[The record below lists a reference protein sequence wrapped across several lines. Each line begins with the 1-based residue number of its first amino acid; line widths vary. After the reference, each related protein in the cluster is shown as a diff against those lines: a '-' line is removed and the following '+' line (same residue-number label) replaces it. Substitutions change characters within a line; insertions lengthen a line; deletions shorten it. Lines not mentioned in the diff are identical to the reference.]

1 MLLSLLHNQIVK
13 RFNSRDIQSSNLDA
27 KIILKEALN
36 IQDQELMLD
45 SDILLKSREKKSL
58 CEMVSRREKGEP
70 ISRILGSR
78 EFFSLDFKINNF
90 VLDPRPETEHLVEE
104 SIKKIKENNYNNILE
119 LGVGSGCVIISIL
132 KSCKLIY
139 GMGIDISLE
148 AIKTARENA
157 SINNVNDLD
166 LIVSN
171 WGASIDKKFDLII
184 SNPPYLRSDQI
195 DDLPKEVKSFDP
207 IISLD
212 GGSDGLTVYRNIAKN
227 IKRILS
233 DNGTII
239 IEIAFDQAKDI
250 EKIFINNDFLLQN
263 KVKDYSGLDRIMVFS
278 KKKIKK

>member
-13 RFNSRDIQSSNLDA
+13 RFNSSNIESSNLDA

-36 IQDQELMLD
+36 VQDEELIID
-45 SDILLKSREKKSL
+45 SDIFLKSCEKKLL

-70 ISRILGSR
+70 ISRILGLR

-104 SIKKIKENNYNNILE
+104 SIKKINENNYTNILE
-119 LGVGSGCVIISIL
+119 LGIGSGCVIISIL

-139 GMGIDISLE
+139 GMGVDISLE

-157 SINNVNDLD
+157 RINNVNNLD
-166 LIVSN
+166 LIVSD
-171 WGASIDKKFDLII
+171 WGASINKRFDLII
-184 SNPPYLRSDQI
+184 SNPPYLRSNQI
-195 DDLPKEVKSFDP
+195 GSLSKEVKLFDP

-212 GGSDGLTVYRNIAKN
+212 GGIDGLTAYQNIAKN
-227 IKRILS
+227 AKRFLS

-239 IEIAFDQAKDI
+239 TEIAFDQAKDI
-250 EKIFINNDFLLQN
+250 KKIFLNNDFLLQN
-263 KVKDYSGLDRIMVFS
+263 KVKDYNGLDRIMVFS
-278 KKKIKK
+278 KKKLKK

>member
-1 MLLSLLHNQIVK
+1 MLLSLLYNQIVK
-13 RFNSRDIQSSNLDA
+13 RFNSSDIQSSNLDA

-36 IQDQELMLD
+36 VQDQELILD
-45 SDILLKSREKKSL
+45 SDIFLKGCEKKL
-58 CEMVSRREKGEP
+58 LFEMVARREKGEP
-70 ISRILGSR
+70 ISRILGSK
-78 EFFSLDFKINNF
+78 EFFSLDFKVNNF

-104 SIKKIKENNYNNILE
+104 SIKKIKENKYNNILE
-119 LGVGSGCVIISIL
+119 LGVGSGCAIISIL

-139 GMGIDISLE
+139 GMGVDISLE

-157 SINNVNDLD
+157 RNNNVNNLD
-166 LIVSN
+166 LIVSD
-171 WGASIDKKFDLII
+171 WGASIDKKFNLII

-195 DDLPKEVKSFDP
+195 DNLPKEVKSFDP

-212 GGSDGLTVYRNIAKN
+212 GGSEGLTAYQNIAKDA
-227 IKRILS
+227 KRILS

-239 IEIAFDQAKDI
+239 IEIAFDQAKNI

>member
-13 RFNSRDIQSSNLDA
+13 RFNSSDIQSSNLDA

-36 IQDQELMLD
+36 IQDQELILD
-45 SDILLKSREKKSL
+45 SDIFLKSCEKKL
-58 CEMVSRREKGEP
+58 LFEMVARREKGEP
-70 ISRILGSR
+70 ISRILGSK
-78 EFFSLDFKINNF
+78 EFFSLDFKVNNF

-119 LGVGSGCVIISIL
+119 LGVGSGCAIISIL

-139 GMGIDISLE
+139 GMGVDISLE
-148 AIKTARENA
+148 ATKTARENA
-157 SINNVNDLD
+157 RNNNVNNLD
-166 LIVSN
+166 LIVSD

-195 DDLPKEVKSFDP
+195 DNLPKEVKSFDP

-212 GGSDGLTVYRNIAKN
+212 GGSEGLTAYQNIAKDA
-227 IKRILS
+227 KRILS

-239 IEIAFDQAKDI
+239 IEIAFDQAKNI

>member
-1 MLLSLLHNQIVK
+1 MLLSLLYNQIVK
-13 RFNSRDIQSSNLDA
+13 RFNSSDIQSSNLDA

-36 IQDQELMLD
+36 VQDQELILD
-45 SDILLKSREKKSL
+45 SDIFLKSCEKKL
-58 CEMVSRREKGEP
+58 LFEMVARREKGEP
-70 ISRILGSR
+70 ISRILGSK
-78 EFFSLDFKINNF
+78 EFFSLDFKVNNF

-119 LGVGSGCVIISIL
+119 LGVGSGCAIISIL

-139 GMGIDISLE
+139 GMGVDISLE

-157 SINNVNDLD
+157 RNNNVNNLD
-166 LIVSN
+166 LIVSD

-195 DDLPKEVKSFDP
+195 DNLPKEVKSFDP

-212 GGSDGLTVYRNIAKN
+212 GGSEGLTAYQNIAKDA
-227 IKRILS
+227 KRILS

-239 IEIAFDQAKDI
+239 TEIAFDQAKNI

>member
-212 GGSDGLTVYRNIAKN
+212 GGSDGLTVYRNSAKN

-250 EKIFINNDFLLQN
+250 EKIFINNNFLLQN
-263 KVKDYSGLDRIMVFS
+263 KVKDYNGLDRIMVFS
-278 KKKIKK
+278 KKKLKK

>member
-250 EKIFINNDFLLQN
+250 EKIFINNNFLLQN
-263 KVKDYSGLDRIMVFS
+263 KVKDYNGLDRIMVFS
-278 KKKIKK
+278 KKKLKK

>member
-13 RFNSRDIQSSNLDA
+13 RFNSSDIQSSNLDA

-36 IQDQELMLD
+36 VQDQELILD
-45 SDILLKSREKKSL
+45 PDIFLKNCEKKLL
-58 CEMVSRREKGEP
+58 CEMVARREKGEP
-70 ISRILGSR
+70 ISRILGSK
-78 EFFSLDFKINNF
+78 EFFSLDFKVNNF

-119 LGVGSGCVIISIL
+119 LGVGSGCAIISIL

-139 GMGIDISLE
+139 GMGVDISLE

-157 SINNVNDLD
+157 RNNNVNNLD
-166 LIVSN
+166 LIVSD
-171 WGASIDKKFDLII
+171 WGTSIDKKFDLII

-195 DDLPKEVKSFDP
+195 DNLPKEVKSFDP

-212 GGSDGLTVYRNIAKN
+212 GGSEGLTAYQNIAKDA
-227 IKRILS
+227 KRILS

-239 IEIAFDQAKDI
+239 TEIAFDQAKNI

>member
-13 RFNSRDIQSSNLDA
+13 RFNSSNIESSNLDA

-36 IQDQELMLD
+36 VQDEELIID
-45 SDILLKSREKKSL
+45 SDIFLKSCEKKLL

-70 ISRILGSR
+70 ISRILGLR

-104 SIKKIKENNYNNILE
+104 SIKKINENNYTNILE
-119 LGVGSGCVIISIL
+119 LGIGSGCVIISIL

-139 GMGIDISLE
+139 GMGVDISLE

-157 SINNVNDLD
+157 RINNVNNLD
-166 LIVSN
+166 LIVSD
-171 WGASIDKKFDLII
+171 WGASIDKRFDLII
-184 SNPPYLRSDQI
+184 SNPPYLRSNQI
-195 DDLPKEVKSFDP
+195 DSLSKEVILFDP

-212 GGSDGLTVYRNIAKN
+212 GGIDGLTAYQNIAKN
-227 IKRILS
+227 AKRFLS

-239 IEIAFDQAKDI
+239 TEIAFDQAKDI
-250 EKIFINNDFLLQN
+250 KKIFLNNDFLLQN
-263 KVKDYSGLDRIMVFS
+263 KVKDYNGLDRIMVFS
-278 KKKIKK
+278 KKKLKK

>member
-13 RFNSRDIQSSNLDA
+13 RFNSSNIESSNLDA

-36 IQDQELMLD
+36 VQDEELIID
-45 SDILLKSREKKSL
+45 SDIFLKSCEKKLL

-70 ISRILGSR
+70 ISRILGLR

-104 SIKKIKENNYNNILE
+104 SIKKINENNYTNILE
-119 LGVGSGCVIISIL
+119 LGIGSGCVIISIL

-139 GMGIDISLE
+139 GMGVDISLE

-157 SINNVNDLD
+157 RINNVNNLD
-166 LIVSN
+166 LIVSD
-171 WGASIDKKFDLII
+171 WGASIDKRFDLII
-184 SNPPYLRSDQI
+184 SNPPYLRSNQI
-195 DDLPKEVKSFDP
+195 DSLSKEVKLFDP

-212 GGSDGLTVYRNIAKN
+212 GGIDGLTAYQNIAKN
-227 IKRILS
+227 AKRFLS

-239 IEIAFDQAKDI
+239 TEIAFDQAKDI
-250 EKIFINNDFLLQN
+250 KKIFLNNDFLLQN
-263 KVKDYSGLDRIMVFS
+263 KVKDYNGLDRIMVFS
-278 KKKIKK
+278 KKKLKK

>member
-1 MLLSLLHNQIVK
+1 MLLSLLYNQIVK
-13 RFNSRDIQSSNLDA
+13 RFNSSDIQSSNLDA

-36 IQDQELMLD
+36 VQDKELILD
-45 SDILLKSREKKSL
+45 SDIFLKSCEKKL
-58 CEMVSRREKGEP
+58 LFEMVARREKGEP
-70 ISRILGSR
+70 ISRILGSK
-78 EFFSLDFKINNF
+78 EFFSLDFKVNNF

-119 LGVGSGCVIISIL
+119 LGVGSGCAIISIL

-139 GMGIDISLE
+139 GMGVDISLE

-157 SINNVNDLD
+157 RNNNVNNLD
-166 LIVSN
+166 LIVSD
-171 WGASIDKKFDLII
+171 WGTSIDKKFDLII

-195 DDLPKEVKSFDP
+195 DNLPKEVKSFDP

-212 GGSDGLTVYRNIAKN
+212 GGSEGLTAYQNIAKDA
-227 IKRILS
+227 KRILS

-239 IEIAFDQAKDI
+239 IEIAFDQAKNI

>member
-1 MLLSLLHNQIVK
+1 MLLSLLYNQIVK
-13 RFNSRDIQSSNLDA
+13 RFNSSDIQSSNLDA

-36 IQDQELMLD
+36 VQDQELILD
-45 SDILLKSREKKSL
+45 SDIFLKSCEKKL
-58 CEMVSRREKGEP
+58 LFEMVARREKGEP
-70 ISRILGSR
+70 ISRILGSK
-78 EFFSLDFKINNF
+78 EFFSLDFKVNNF

-119 LGVGSGCVIISIL
+119 LGVGSGCAIISIL

-139 GMGIDISLE
+139 GMGVDISLE

-157 SINNVNDLD
+157 RNNNVNNLD
-166 LIVSN
+166 LIVSD

-195 DDLPKEVKSFDP
+195 DNLPKEVKSFDP

-212 GGSDGLTVYRNIAKN
+212 GGSEGLTAYQNIAKDA
-227 IKRILS
+227 KRILS

-239 IEIAFDQAKDI
+239 IEIAFDQAKNI

>member
-157 SINNVNDLD
+157 RINNVNDLD

-195 DDLPKEVKSFDP
+195 DNLPKEVKSFDP

-227 IKRILS
+227 TKRILS
-233 DNGTII
+233 DDGTII

-250 EKIFINNDFLLQN
+250 EKIFINNNFLLQN
-263 KVKDYSGLDRIMVFS
+263 KVKDYNGLDRIMVFS
-278 KKKIKK
+278 KKKLKK

>member
-13 RFNSRDIQSSNLDA
+13 RFNSSDIQSSNLDA

-36 IQDQELMLD
+36 VQDQELILD
-45 SDILLKSREKKSL
+45 PDIFLKSYEKKL
-58 CEMVSRREKGEP
+58 LFEMVARREKGEP
-70 ISRILGSR
+70 ISRILGSK
-78 EFFSLDFKINNF
+78 EFFSLDFKVNNF

-119 LGVGSGCVIISIL
+119 LGVGSGCAIISIL

-139 GMGIDISLE
+139 GMGVDISLE

-157 SINNVNDLD
+157 SNNNVNNLD
-166 LIVSN
+166 LIVSD
-171 WGASIDKKFDLII
+171 WGTSIDKKFDLLI

-195 DDLPKEVKSFDP
+195 DNLPKEVKSFDP

-212 GGSDGLTVYRNIAKN
+212 GGSEGLTAYQNIAKDA
-227 IKRILS
+227 KRVLS

-239 IEIAFDQAKDI
+239 IEIAFDQAKNV

>member
-13 RFNSRDIQSSNLDA
+13 RFNSSNIESSNLDA

-36 IQDQELMLD
+36 VQDEELIID
-45 SDILLKSREKKSL
+45 SDIFLKSCEKKLL

-70 ISRILGSR
+70 ISRILGLR

-104 SIKKIKENNYNNILE
+104 SIKKINENNYTNILE
-119 LGVGSGCVIISIL
+119 LGIGSGCVIISIL

-139 GMGIDISLE
+139 GMGVDISLE

-157 SINNVNDLD
+157 RINNVNNLD
-166 LIVSN
+166 LIVSD

-195 DDLPKEVKSFDP
+195 DNLPKEVKSFDP

-212 GGSDGLTVYRNIAKN
+212 GGSEGLTAYQNIAKDA
-227 IKRILS
+227 KRILS

-239 IEIAFDQAKDI
+239 IEIAFDQAKNI

-278 KKKIKK
+278 KKKLKK

>member
-104 SIKKIKENNYNNILE
+104 SIKKIKENNYKNILE

-195 DDLPKEVKSFDP
+195 DNLPKEVKSFDP

-227 IKRILS
+227 TKRILS
-233 DNGTII
+233 DDGTII

-250 EKIFINNDFLLQN
+250 EKIFINNNFLLQN
-263 KVKDYSGLDRIMVFS
+263 KVKDYNGLDRIMVFS
-278 KKKIKK
+278 KKKLKK

>member
-13 RFNSRDIQSSNLDA
+13 RFNSSNIESSNLDA

-36 IQDQELMLD
+36 VQDEELIID
-45 SDILLKSREKKSL
+45 SDIFLKSCEKKLL

-70 ISRILGSR
+70 ISRILGLR

-104 SIKKIKENNYNNILE
+104 SIKKINENNYTNILE
-119 LGVGSGCVIISIL
+119 LGIGSGCVIISIL

-139 GMGIDISLE
+139 GMGVDISLE

-157 SINNVNDLD
+157 RINNVNNLD
-166 LIVSN
+166 LIVSD
-171 WGASIDKKFDLII
+171 WGASIDKRFDLII
-184 SNPPYLRSDQI
+184 SNPPYLRSNQI
-195 DDLPKEVKSFDP
+195 DSLPKEVKLFDP

-212 GGSDGLTVYRNIAKN
+212 GGIDGLTAYQNIAKN
-227 IKRILS
+227 AKRFLS

-239 IEIAFDQAKDI
+239 AEIAFDQAKDI
-250 EKIFINNDFLLQN
+250 KKIFLNNDFLLQN
-263 KVKDYSGLDRIMVFS
+263 KVKDYNGLDRIMVFS
-278 KKKIKK
+278 KKKLKK

>member
-36 IQDQELMLD
+36 IQDQELILD
-45 SDILLKSREKKSL
+45 SDILLKRREKKSL

-104 SIKKIKENNYNNILE
+104 SIKKIKENNYKNILE

-195 DDLPKEVKSFDP
+195 DNLPKEVKSFDP

-250 EKIFINNDFLLQN
+250 EKIFINNNFLLQN
-263 KVKDYSGLDRIMVFS
+263 KVKDYNGLDRIMVFS
-278 KKKIKK
+278 KKKLKK

>member
-1 MLLSLLHNQIVK
+1 MFLSLLHNQIVK
-13 RFNSRDIQSSNLDA
+13 RFNSNDIQSSNLDA

-36 IQDQELMLD
+36 VQDQELILN
-45 SDILLKSREKKSL
+45 SDISLKSHKRKLL

-104 SIKKIKENNYNNILE
+104 AIKKIKANNYNNILE

-139 GMGIDISLE
+139 GMGVDISLE
-148 AIKTARENA
+148 AIKTTRENA
-157 SINNVNDLD
+157 SINNVNNLD
-166 LIVSN
+166 LIVSD
-171 WGASIDKKFDLII
+171 WGAAIDKKFDLII

-212 GGSDGLTVYRNIAKN
+212 GGCDGLTAYQNIAKN
-227 IKRILS
+227 AKRFLS

-239 IEIAFDQAKDI
+239 TEIAFDQAKDI
-250 EKIFINNDFLLQN
+250 EKIFINNNFLLQN
-263 KVKDYSGLDRIMVFS
+263 KVKDYNGLDRIMVFS
-278 KKKIKK
+278 EKK

>member
-1 MLLSLLHNQIVK
+1 
-13 RFNSRDIQSSNLDA
+13 
-27 KIILKEALN
+27 
-36 IQDQELMLD
+36 
-45 SDILLKSREKKSL
+45 
-58 CEMVSRREKGEP
+58 
-70 ISRILGSR
+70 
-78 EFFSLDFKINNF
+78 
-90 VLDPRPETEHLVEE
+90 
-104 SIKKIKENNYNNILE
+104 
-119 LGVGSGCVIISIL
+119 
-132 KSCKLIY
+132 
-139 GMGIDISLE
+139 MGIDISLE

-250 EKIFINNDFLLQN
+250 EIIFINNNFLLQN
-263 KVKDYSGLDRIMVFS
+263 KVKDYNGLDRIMVFS
-278 KKKIKK
+278 KKKLKK

>member
-1 MLLSLLHNQIVK
+1 MLLSLLYNQIVK
-13 RFNSRDIQSSNLDA
+13 RFNSSDIQSSNLDA

-36 IQDQELMLD
+36 VQDQELILD
-45 SDILLKSREKKSL
+45 PDIFLKSYEKKL
-58 CEMVSRREKGEP
+58 LFEMVARREKGEP
-70 ISRILGSR
+70 ISRILGSK
-78 EFFSLDFKINNF
+78 EFFSLDFKVNNF

-119 LGVGSGCVIISIL
+119 LGVGSGCAIISIL

-139 GMGIDISLE
+139 GMGVDISLE

-157 SINNVNDLD
+157 SNNNVNNLD
-166 LIVSN
+166 LIVSD
-171 WGASIDKKFDLII
+171 WGTSIDKKFDLLI

-195 DDLPKEVKSFDP
+195 DNLPKEVKSFDP

-212 GGSDGLTVYRNIAKN
+212 GGSEGLTAYQNIAKDA
-227 IKRILS
+227 KRVLS

-239 IEIAFDQAKDI
+239 IEIAFDQAKNV

>member
-13 RFNSRDIQSSNLDA
+13 RFNSSNIESSNLDA

-36 IQDQELMLD
+36 VQDEELIID
-45 SDILLKSREKKSL
+45 SDIFLKSCEKKLL

-70 ISRILGSR
+70 ISRILGLR

-104 SIKKIKENNYNNILE
+104 SIKKINENNYTNILE
-119 LGVGSGCVIISIL
+119 LGIGSGCVIISIL

-139 GMGIDISLE
+139 GMGVDISLE

-157 SINNVNDLD
+157 RINNVNNLD
-166 LIVSN
+166 LIVSD
-171 WGASIDKKFDLII
+171 WGASIDKRFDLII
-184 SNPPYLRSDQI
+184 SNPPYLRSNQI
-195 DDLPKEVKSFDP
+195 DSLSKEVKLFDP

-212 GGSDGLTVYRNIAKN
+212 GGIDGLTAYQNIAKN
-227 IKRILS
+227 AKRFLS

-239 IEIAFDQAKDI
+239 AEIAFDQAKDI
-250 EKIFINNDFLLQN
+250 KKIFLNNDFLLQN
-263 KVKDYSGLDRIMVFS
+263 KVKDYNGLDRIMVFS
-278 KKKIKK
+278 KKKLKK

>member
-13 RFNSRDIQSSNLDA
+13 RFNSSNIESSNLDA

-36 IQDQELMLD
+36 VQDEELIID
-45 SDILLKSREKKSL
+45 SDIFLKSCEKKLL

-70 ISRILGSR
+70 ISRILGLR

-104 SIKKIKENNYNNILE
+104 SIKKINENNYTNILE
-119 LGVGSGCVIISIL
+119 LGIGSGCVIISIL

-139 GMGIDISLE
+139 GMGVDISLE

-157 SINNVNDLD
+157 RINNVNNLD
-166 LIVSN
+166 LIVSD
-171 WGASIDKKFDLII
+171 WGASINKRFDLII
-184 SNPPYLRSDQI
+184 SNPPYLRSNQI
-195 DDLPKEVKSFDP
+195 DSLSKEVKLFDP

-212 GGSDGLTVYRNIAKN
+212 GGIDGLTAYQNIAKN
-227 IKRILS
+227 AKRFLS

-239 IEIAFDQAKDI
+239 AEIAFDQAKDI
-250 EKIFINNDFLLQN
+250 KKIFLNNDFLLQN
-263 KVKDYSGLDRIMVFS
+263 KVKDYNGLDRIMVFS
-278 KKKIKK
+278 KKKLKK

>member
-157 SINNVNDLD
+157 RINNVNDLD

-250 EKIFINNDFLLQN
+250 EKIFINNNFLLQN
-263 KVKDYSGLDRIMVFS
+263 KVKDYNGLDRIMVFS
-278 KKKIKK
+278 KKKLKK

>member
-1 MLLSLLHNQIVK
+1 MLLSLLYNQIVK
-13 RFNSRDIQSSNLDA
+13 RFNSSDIQSSNLDA

-36 IQDQELMLD
+36 IQDQELILN
-45 SDILLKSREKKSL
+45 SDIFLKSCEKKL
-58 CEMVSRREKGEP
+58 LFEMVARREKGEP
-70 ISRILGSR
+70 ISRILGSK
-78 EFFSLDFKINNF
+78 EFFPLDFKVNNF

-119 LGVGSGCVIISIL
+119 LGVGSGCAIISIL

-139 GMGIDISLE
+139 GMGVDISLE

-157 SINNVNDLD
+157 RNNNVNNLD
-166 LIVSN
+166 LIVSD
-171 WGASIDKKFDLII
+171 WGTSIDKKFDLII

-195 DDLPKEVKSFDP
+195 DNLPKEVKSFDP

-212 GGSDGLTVYRNIAKN
+212 GGSEGLTAYQNIAKDA
-227 IKRILS
+227 KRILS

-239 IEIAFDQAKDI
+239 IEIAFDQAKNI

>member
-1 MLLSLLHNQIVK
+1 MLLSLLYNQIVK
-13 RFNSRDIQSSNLDA
+13 RFNSSDIQSSNLDA

-36 IQDQELMLD
+36 VQDKELILD
-45 SDILLKSREKKSL
+45 SDIFLKSCEKKL
-58 CEMVSRREKGEP
+58 LFEMVARREKGEP
-70 ISRILGSR
+70 ISRILGSK
-78 EFFSLDFKINNF
+78 EFFSLDFKVNNF

-119 LGVGSGCVIISIL
+119 LGVGSGCAIISIL

-139 GMGIDISLE
+139 GMGVDISLE

-157 SINNVNDLD
+157 RNNNVNNLD
-166 LIVSN
+166 LIVSD

-195 DDLPKEVKSFDP
+195 DNLPKEVKSFDP

-212 GGSDGLTVYRNIAKN
+212 GGSEGLTAYQNIAKDA
-227 IKRILS
+227 KRILS

-239 IEIAFDQAKDI
+239 IEIAFDQAKNI

>member
-1 MLLSLLHNQIVK
+1 MLLSLLYNQIVK
-13 RFNSRDIQSSNLDA
+13 RFNSSDIQSSNLDA

-36 IQDQELMLD
+36 VQDQELILD
-45 SDILLKSREKKSL
+45 SDIFLKSCEKKL
-58 CEMVSRREKGEP
+58 LFEMVARREKGEP
-70 ISRILGSR
+70 ISRILGSK
-78 EFFSLDFKINNF
+78 EFFSLDFKVNNF

-119 LGVGSGCVIISIL
+119 LGVGSGCAIISIL

-139 GMGIDISLE
+139 GMGVDISLE

-157 SINNVNDLD
+157 RNNNVNNLD
-166 LIVSN
+166 LIVSD

-195 DDLPKEVKSFDP
+195 DNLPKEVKSFDP

-212 GGSDGLTVYRNIAKN
+212 GGSEGLTAYQNIAKDA
-227 IKRILS
+227 KRILS

-239 IEIAFDQAKDI
+239 TEIAFDQAKNI

-263 KVKDYSGLDRIMVFS
+263 KVKDYSG
-278 KKKIKK
+278 

>member
-184 SNPPYLRSDQI
+184 SNPP
-195 DDLPKEVKSFDP
+195 
-207 IISLD
+207 
-212 GGSDGLTVYRNIAKN
+212 
-227 IKRILS
+227 
-233 DNGTII
+233 
-239 IEIAFDQAKDI
+239 
-250 EKIFINNDFLLQN
+250 
-263 KVKDYSGLDRIMVFS
+263 
-278 KKKIKK
+278 

>member
-1 MLLSLLHNQIVK
+1 MLLSLLYNQIVK
-13 RFNSRDIQSSNLDA
+13 RFNSSDIQSSNLDA

-36 IQDQELMLD
+36 VQDQELILD
-45 SDILLKSREKKSL
+45 SDIFLKSCEKKL
-58 CEMVSRREKGEP
+58 LFEMVARREKGEP
-70 ISRILGSR
+70 ISRILGSK
-78 EFFSLDFKINNF
+78 EFFSLDFKVNNF

-119 LGVGSGCVIISIL
+119 LGVGSGCAIISIL

-139 GMGIDISLE
+139 GMGVDISLE

-157 SINNVNDLD
+157 RNNNVNNLD
-166 LIVSN
+166 LIVSD
-171 WGASIDKKFDLII
+171 WGTSIDKKFDLII

-195 DDLPKEVKSFDP
+195 DNLPKEVKSFDP

-212 GGSDGLTVYRNIAKN
+212 GGSEGLTAYQNIAKDA
-227 IKRILS
+227 KRILS

-239 IEIAFDQAKDI
+239 IEIAFDQAKNI

>member
-13 RFNSRDIQSSNLDA
+13 RFNSSNIQSSNLDA

-36 IQDQELMLD
+36 VQDQELILD
-45 SDILLKSREKKSL
+45 SDIFLKSCEKKLL
-58 CEMVSRREKGEP
+58 CKMVARREKGEP

-78 EFFSLDFKINNF
+78 EFFSLDFRINNF

-139 GMGIDISLE
+139 GIGVDISLE
-148 AIKTARENA
+148 AIKIARENA
-157 SINNVNDLD
+157 NINNVNNLD
-166 LIVSN
+166 LIVSD
-171 WGASIDKKFDLII
+171 WGAAIDKKFDLII

-195 DDLPKEVKSFDP
+195 ENLPKEVKSFDP
-207 IISLD
+207 IMALD
-212 GGSDGLTVYRNIAKN
+212 GGSDGLTAYQNIAKN
-227 IKRILS
+227 AKRFLS

-239 IEIAFDQAKDI
+239 TEIAFDQAKDI
-250 EKIFINNDFLLQN
+250 EKMFINNDFILQN
-263 KVKDYSGLDRIMVFS
+263 KVKDYNGLDRIMVFS
-278 KKKIKK
+278 KKKLKK

>member
-195 DDLPKEVKSFDP
+195 DNLPKEVKSFDP

-250 EKIFINNDFLLQN
+250 EKIFINNNFLLQN
-263 KVKDYSGLDRIMVFS
+263 KVKDYNGLDRIMVFS
-278 KKKIKK
+278 KKKLKK

>member
-13 RFNSRDIQSSNLDA
+13 KFNSSDIQSSNLDA

-36 IQDQELMLD
+36 VQDQELILD
-45 SDILLKSREKKSL
+45 PDIFLKKCEKKLL
-58 CEMVSRREKGEP
+58 CEMVARREKGEP
-70 ISRILGSR
+70 ISRILGSK

-104 SIKKIKENNYNNILE
+104 SIKRIKENNYTNILE

-139 GMGIDISLE
+139 GMGVDISLE
-148 AIKTARENA
+148 AAKTAKENA
-157 SINNVNDLD
+157 SNNNVNNLD
-166 LIVSN
+166 VIVSD
-171 WGASIDKKFDLII
+171 WGTSIDKKFDLII

-195 DDLPKEVKSFDP
+195 DKLPKEVKSFDP

-212 GGSDGLTVYRNIAKN
+212 GGSEGLTAYQIIAKDA
-227 IKRILS
+227 KRILS

-250 EKIFINNDFLLQN
+250 EKIFINNNFLLQN

-278 KKKIKK
+278 KKKVKK

>member
-13 RFNSRDIQSSNLDA
+13 RFNSSNIESSNLDA

-36 IQDQELMLD
+36 VQDEELIID
-45 SDILLKSREKKSL
+45 SDIFLKSCEKKLL

-70 ISRILGSR
+70 ISRILGLR

-104 SIKKIKENNYNNILE
+104 SIKKINENNYTNILE
-119 LGVGSGCVIISIL
+119 LGIGSGCVIISIL

-139 GMGIDISLE
+139 GMGVDISLE

-157 SINNVNDLD
+157 RINNVNNLD
-166 LIVSN
+166 FIVSD
-171 WGASIDKKFDLII
+171 WGASIDKRFDLII
-184 SNPPYLRSDQI
+184 SNPPYLRSNQI
-195 DDLPKEVKSFDP
+195 DSLSKEVKLFDP

-212 GGSDGLTVYRNIAKN
+212 GGIDGLTAYQNIAKN
-227 IKRILS
+227 AKRFLS

-239 IEIAFDQAKDI
+239 TEIAFDQAKDI
-250 EKIFINNDFLLQN
+250 KKIFLNNDFLLQN
-263 KVKDYSGLDRIMVFS
+263 KVKDYNGLDRIMVFS
-278 KKKIKK
+278 KKKLKK